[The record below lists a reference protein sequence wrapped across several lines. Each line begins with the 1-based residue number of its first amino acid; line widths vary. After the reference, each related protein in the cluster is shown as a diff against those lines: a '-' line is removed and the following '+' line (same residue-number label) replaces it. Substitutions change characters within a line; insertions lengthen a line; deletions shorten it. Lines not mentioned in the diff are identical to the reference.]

1 MTESVAALKEV
12 ESGLDAFLTETDPM
26 LEEQTGPVG
35 ASGSGKRS
43 SPIPPPPPA
52 SAPAGKISSRQRQ
65 SSGTDRP
72 HRYAPIVALQFLI
85 EYVHIEK
92 QFRAKKYP

>member
-1 MTESVAALKEV
+1 MTESLAALKEV
-12 ESGLDAFLTETDPM
+12 ESGLDAFLTETDPI
-26 LEEQTGPVG
+26 LEEQTGPAG

-43 SPIPPPPPA
+43 SPIPPPPPT

-72 HRYAPIVALQFLI
+72 HRYEQIVASPYEINKWRVSQLRI
-85 EYVHIEK
+85 
-92 QFRAKKYP
+92 